1 MLNDYS
7 HGGYNETQAQAVG
20 ALMYDLGYLARATY
34 GVNGTICDEGKVWNT
49 LQKYYDCN
57 VRQLEKD
64 ILETIIF
71 HLTKIEEQSRGVNDA
86 KQQK

>member
-1 MLNDYS
+1 MTQKSSHLMKAIKKIYKHIDIYS
-7 HGGYNETQAQAVG
+7 
-20 ALMYDLGYLARATY
+20 
-34 GVNGTICDEGKVWNT
+34 KS
-49 LQKYYDCN
+49 
-57 VRQLEKD
+57 QLEKD